1 MKPVSLSFQRRE
13 RKHFPLIRFCGA
25 DIEVCSNQDRWTGI
39 LHGNDPGLGFLP
51 PQGVAGAHRAAWIMK
66 ILYFIDHL
74 RPDGTQWVLGRLVE
88 GLARKGHQQMVIS
101 LNRGGDEVIVDRL
114 TQSGAEVR
122 AFSKWSILGAYG
134 IPRLWQEIRR
144 RTFDVAVT
152 FLFASD
158 VLGRWMAHRAGIPR
172 IVSSLRARN
181 IDYAR
186 WQRRMVRWTM
196 RWADAVILNSRTFQD
211 FAIQE
216 EGVPK
221 ERIHVI
227 PNGIAIENLTGEV
240 DREALRRALGIDE
253 GVFLIGSVGRLTKQ
267 KGFDIFIQ
275 ALARLGDPTVELLLV
290 GRGEE
295 EEKLRAQAFA
305 LGLGKRVHWGG
316 YRQDVAQILRIL
328 DVYVQPSRFE
338 GMPNALMEAMAA
350 GRPVIASSVDGIL
363 DLIDDGIHG
372 LLVPPEDGPALAE
385 AIKALKN
392 HPARASEM
400 AEAAKKRI
408 VIQFG
413 MARILDQ
420 WEKVLTSN

>member
-1 MKPVSLSFQRRE
+1 
-13 RKHFPLIRFCGA
+13 
-25 DIEVCSNQDRWTGI
+25 
-39 LHGNDPGLGFLP
+39 
-51 PQGVAGAHRAAWIMK
+51 MK

-74 RPDGTQWVLGRLVE
+74 RPDGTQWVLARLVE
-88 GLARKGHQQMVIS
+88 GLARRGHQQMVIS
-101 LNRGGDEVIVDRL
+101 LNHGGDEVIVDRL

-134 IPRLWQEIRR
+134 IPRLWEQIRR

-152 FLFASD
+152 FLFALD

-186 WQRRMVRWTM
+186 WQRWMVRWTM
-196 RWADAVILNSRTFQD
+196 HWADAVILNSRKFQD

-221 ERIHVI
+221 ERIHII

-240 DREALRRALGIDE
+240 DRGALRRALGIDE

-267 KGFDIFIQ
+267 KGFDILIQ

-316 YRQDVAQILRIL
+316 YRQDIAQILRIL

-363 DLIDDGIHG
+363 DLIDDGMHG

-385 AIKALKN
+385 AIEALKN

-413 MARILDQ
+413 MARMLDQ